1 MDGESFKKELV
12 YGNWWMG
19 KTTHS
24 YLYFR
29 SDFDMRLVQ
38 LTLMGLLY
46 QNIVLLRHYS
56 HLLLQWRSILAIKY
70 VGGIYWK
77 SVLSHT

>member
-1 MDGESFKKELV
+1 MIHALYGQTKLTKWRWGKDGE
-12 YGNWWMG
+12 
-19 KTTHS
+19 
-24 YLYFR
+24 

-70 VGGIYWK
+70 V
-77 SVLSHT
+77 V